1 MTTSESNSLEPGN
14 DGSSSDVNDLLLQ
27 SPFGRLSEVLDV
39 EDLSNIFSG
48 VGDAADSSNA
58 ENPFASNNP
67 NSESDL
73 AYGGNPFAG
82 DNFWN
87 IFAGGVNPGEGDN
100 PFTSAESPLASE
112 GNTTSN
118 DNLVPTQNDL
128 SSTDLNNLLQQ
139 SPFGPLSEVL
149 GDEGLTNIFS
159 GIGSSPEGSS
169 TDSPPPNSNNLP
181 TDAPTDAGNNN
192 PFAEGS
198 NPFINTDSLSTNGSS
213 TYHDNNNTIT
223 GSGNWIF
230 ANGDWQQLIDPNAS
244 SEGNS
249 PFGSDTT
256 LQGAIAYFKSNGLTT
271 DNNSSSSDSNSNLA
285 FNNLPIPIN
294 NSDWLKSLTDLADPE
309 STASATNNRTIGNG
323 NWHYGSGN
331 EVVGNGNWLFAN
343 NNDLLGN
350 GNWYYAEDNATVGN
364 GNWYFGTE
372 NATIGN
378 GNWLFANA
386 NESIGNGNWY
396 FDDANKTVGNG
407 NWHFGS
413 DNATIGNGNWYFG
426 SGNATIGNGN
436 RFSGNDNLIIGNPLA
451 NGFKDIGDGKLVI
464 GNSDWTYVTDR
475 NAISDEVDNLL
486 TTSLGN
492 LYSSDA
498 ENNQMSQGVD
508 SLIDRVGKDFLSLIG
523 SGWTSDPSAST
534 PSIDFNESIF
544 SDREAHIELD
554 ISVNSLVEQIGQDL
568 LPLLGSGSPPGQTEL
583 TQNNE
588 SSLLNGENFLASFN
602 SDLAN
607 PN

>member
-1 MTTSESNSLEPGN
+1 MSTSESNSFEPEN
-14 DGSSSDVNDLLLQ
+14 DGSSGDANDLLLQ

-39 EDLSNIFSG
+39 EDLANIFSG
-48 VGDAADSSNA
+48 VGDAADSSNT
-58 ENPFASNNP
+58 ENPFAGDNP

-87 IFAGGVNPGEGDN
+87 IFAGGVNPGAGDN

-112 GNTTSN
+112 DNTTSS

-149 GDEGLTNIFS
+149 GDEGLTTIFS
-159 GIGSSPEGSS
+159 GVGTPPEGSTVS
-169 TDSPPPNSNNLP
+169 SADSNNPP
-181 TDAPTDAGNNN
+181 TGSGDSN
-192 PFAEGS
+192 PFAGGN
-198 NPFINTDSLSTNGSS
+198 NPFINTDSLSTSGSS
-213 TYHDNNNTIT
+213 TYHDNNNSIT

-230 ANGDWQQLIDPNAS
+230 VNGDWQQLIDSNSS

-249 PFGSDTT
+249 PFGNDTT
-256 LQGAIAYFKSNGLTT
+256 LQGAIAYFRGNGLTT
-271 DNNSSSSDSNSNLA
+271 DNNSSSTDSNSNLA

-294 NSDWLKSLTDLADPE
+294 NSDWLKSLTDLADSE
-309 STASATNNRTIGNG
+309 SAASATNNRTIGNG
-323 NWHYGSGN
+323 NWHFGSGN
-331 EVVGNGNWLFAN
+331 EVVGNGNWLFASY
-343 NNDLLGN
+343 NDLLGN
-350 GNWYYAEDNATVGN
+350 GNWYYDNDNATVGN

-426 SGNATIGNGN
+426 SGNATIGNSN
-436 RFSGNDNLIIGNPLA
+436 RFSGNDNLVIGNPLA
-451 NGFKDIGDGKLVI
+451 NGFKEIGDGKLVI
-464 GNSDWTYVTDR
+464 GNSDWTFVTDR
-475 NAISDEVDNLL
+475 NAISDEVDSLL
-486 TTSLGN
+486 TSSLGN
-492 LYSSDA
+492 FYNSDA
-498 ENNQMSQGVD
+498 DSNQVSQGID
-508 SLIDRVGKDFLSLIG
+508 SLIDRVGKDFLSLLG
-523 SGWTSDPSAST
+523 SGWNSESST
-534 PSIDFNESIF
+534 TAPSIDINESIF
-544 SDREAHIELD
+544 SDRPANTELD
-554 ISVNSLVEQIGQDL
+554 ISINSLAEQIKQDL
-568 LPLLGSGSPPGQTEL
+568 LTSLGSGSPAGQTEL
-583 TQNNE
+583 TQTTEGNLFN
-588 SSLLNGENFLASFN
+588 SENFLAAFN
-602 SDLAN
+602 SDLTTTN
-607 PN
+607 